1 MSDNTEEY
9 NRYTQIAKERPAK
22 VEKQKVTSWQL
33 VFQKSKTAYDKLASG
48 GYALCQYYKKNYPKD
63 KRYRIIPYDGK

>member
-1 MSDNTEEY
+1 
-9 NRYTQIAKERPAK
+9 
-22 VEKQKVTSWQL
+22 
-33 VFQKSKTAYDKLASG
+33 LASG

>member
-9 NRYTQIAKERPAK
+9 ERYTQIAKERPAK

-33 VFQKSKTAYDKLASG
+33 VCQKSKTAYDKLASG
-48 GYALCQYYKKNYPKD
+48 GYLEYL
-63 KRYRIIPYDGK
+63 